1 MQSYIWE
8 LILLWGFLLLAIF
21 FFSLLLT
28 ILNFI
33 RLFQKSDAYTKK
45 HKMNILF
52 DIFIIAWGIGFS
64 LLQWGATPFLI
75 MIFSGAIIYLS
86 LRLFREFI
94 SKTMQAIL
102 FACVSVGC
110 AVLCLYVLPLL
121 FFIWHDPYTDGL
133 LFVYL
138 YQILFPINFLF
149 LTIILAKEMRAG
161 KGGNLCTSSSFNRK

>member
-1 MQSYIWE
+1 MLSEYGNEESVKMQSYIWE

-64 LLQWGATPFLI
+64 LLQ
-75 MIFSGAIIYLS
+75 Y
-86 LRLFREFI
+86 
-94 SKTMQAIL
+94 
-102 FACVSVGC
+102 
-110 AVLCLYVLPLL
+110 
-121 FFIWHDPYTDGL
+121 
-133 LFVYL
+133 
-138 YQILFPINFLF
+138 
-149 LTIILAKEMRAG
+149 
-161 KGGNLCTSSSFNRK
+161 SSF